1 MTEFEKKLFNDLKA
15 GYTADEIVAE
25 FRSHLDTASKALE
38 AETKATAA
46 QEEQGQAIA
55 ELANRMLNQEL
66 TADDVAWVMQ
76 VYFVKLAEEMGL
88 GECEKL
94 DTELRASIRDLLV
107 EFTDMAKALAACGA
121 KEEAPA
127 APEAPAVAFEKT
139 GNELLDTQLE
149 TISKVVAEIKAAKT
163 KEEKTAIMAKAEAQ
177 IEQWQKDNE
186 EGGKKIDPALIE
198 KFQAEFEKLSLEMVK
213 EVM

>member
-15 GYTADEIVAE
+15 GYSADEIVAE

-46 QEEQGQAIA
+46 QEKQGQAIA

-107 EFTDMAKALAACGA
+107 EFTDMAKALYTTLPVLNERMEKAAA
-121 KEEAPA
+121 KVPPA
-127 APEAPAVAFEKT
+127 APEKSDEDILREFV
-139 GNELLDTQLE
+139 Q
-149 TISKVVAEIKAAKT
+149 
-163 KEEKTAIMAKAEAQ
+163 Q
-177 IEQWQKDNE
+177 I
-186 EGGKKIDPALIE
+186 L
-198 KFQAEFEKLSLEMVK
+198 
-213 EVM
+213 

>member
-1 MTEFEKKLFNDLKA
+1 MKKFLCAVAVATMMMSCGGASEAGDKA
-15 GYTADEIVAE
+15 QDSTATDTTVA
-25 FRSHLDTASKALE
+25 
-38 AETKATAA
+38 
-46 QEEQGQAIA
+46 Q
-55 ELANRMLNQEL
+55 
-66 TADDVAWVMQ
+66 
-76 VYFVKLAEEMGL
+76 
-88 GECEKL
+88 
-94 DTELRASIRDLLV
+94 
-107 EFTDMAKALAACGA
+107 
-121 KEEAPA
+121 EAPA

-186 EGGKKIDPALIE
+186 EEGSKIDSALIE